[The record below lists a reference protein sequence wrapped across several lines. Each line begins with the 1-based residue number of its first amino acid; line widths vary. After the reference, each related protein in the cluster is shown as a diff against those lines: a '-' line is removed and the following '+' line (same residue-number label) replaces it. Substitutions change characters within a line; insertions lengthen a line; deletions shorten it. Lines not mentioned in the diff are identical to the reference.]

1 MFQERLSTLAF
12 GTLKVTN
19 LGKEIVMNSLLML
32 IWIRQDKTFLPVYCA
47 MFSLTWFDDCSIL
60 FLYMYFNNDS
70 VSEII
75 YSSLVATVGI
85 GELNPY
91 KFKYETV

>member
-1 MFQERLSTLAF
+1 
-12 GTLKVTN
+12 
-19 LGKEIVMNSLLML
+19 
-32 IWIRQDKTFLPVYCA
+32 
-47 MFSLTWFDDCSIL
+47 
-60 FLYMYFNNDS
+60 MYFNNDS